1 MTKTIGI
8 TFGRWNPPHKGHLAL
23 WEMMKENE
31 RFYIGTNED
40 THDIDNP
47 LPFNLKRDI
56 IISMMP
62 EIQDYFFEEST
73 WLTLAERIYKDHGKV
88 NLVCYTDEDW
98 VLPLVKEYN
107 GDGYHFK
114 KISVKKTPRL
124 SSGTD
129 LRKAVSDGD
138 RDSFVEAAGFSEV
151 TIDDKVLDYF
161 DLVKKNMNT
170 HIKEDIPNKYRA
182 GLSDTTA
189 EKRKKFWVK
198 LGKYP
203 FTKSEYEKAEKVPGD
218 SKETRSSKYN
228 KRYKEMYES
237 MWVEA
242 KDMFPQEPTGNKIQ
256 GPLKITYKTPREG
269 MYTAHHKGKRIAA
282 AVTWND
288 LKHGKFSIYKSETHP
303 DYRRMGVMRGL
314 YDYIEKTT
322 GKELHP
328 SSTLSNDGYEF
339 WAKYR
344 PEAVKDDL
352 RRYKDKLIGK
362 EVTHPT
368 YGKGIIS
375 KVGSGITIAKK
386 ENGNTFPVTVDY
398 LKKLNLIEEIDALR
412 DKSEKSGVPYSILK
426 KIYDRGMAA
435 WVTGHRPGATQHAW
449 AFARVNSFLTKGKTW
464 KTADA
469 DLAKEARKYMKEN
482 TEYEKY
488 EDNEIEMATS
498 QLKKIAD
505 LAQDA
510 MNYIQNQNEL
520 DAWMQDKISVSVHNM
535 EAIYDYFH
543 YSEDYISEDKF
554 AYTRSGFIDPNG
566 NVINGNHEYIAK
578 NNGFKNRKEPV
589 TKNWIRFYIT
599 VAGEAAYQ
607 YKDLRK
613 AHPFIK
619 KHIEDNLHLID
630 KIWLDGKNSSSFS
643 ENRLIKWFEYKKRK
657 SQQYEEVQ
665 LTEKH
670 FYDYPYYGWITPSG
684 KIIMDS
690 YKTTERKFH
699 KSLFAHGYE
708 TGLITDEEINSVLER
723 LEGMRGKGSKISQM
737 TKEEK
742 VETFNSKA
750 DASVTTAERDGF
762 VRFLVDFIFETEK
775 YTTYFGSP
783 IAKKPT
789 PKIMKAIGEVMYKI
803 VTDKKI
809 GINSKFSITWSG
821 GESGE
826 MKYSEFY
833 VDSDFSALKL
843 KKLPL
848 SETVVKKNN
857 KYWLYS
863 KSGEK
868 LLGGPYKSKKEVLNR
883 ERQVQYFKHKKG

>member
-1 MTKTIGI
+1 MIKTVGI

-56 IISMMP
+56 IISLMP
-62 EIQDYFFEEST
+62 EIEDYFYEEST

-98 VLPLVKEYN
+98 VLPLLKEYN

-114 KISVKKTPRL
+114 KISVKETPRL

-138 RDSFVEAAGFSEV
+138 RDSFVEAAGFSKV

-161 DLVKKNMNT
+161 DLVEKHMDT

-189 EKRKKFWVK
+189 EKRKRFWVK

-228 KRYKEMYES
+228 RRYKEMY
-237 MWVEA
+237 
-242 KDMFPQEPTGNKIQ
+242 
-256 GPLKITYKTPREG
+256 
-269 MYTAHHKGKRIAA
+269 
-282 AVTWND
+282 
-288 LKHGKFSIYKSETHP
+288 
-303 DYRRMGVMRGL
+303 
-314 YDYIEKTT
+314 
-322 GKELHP
+322 
-328 SSTLSNDGYEF
+328 
-339 WAKYR
+339 
-344 PEAVKDDL
+344 
-352 RRYKDKLIGK
+352 
-362 EVTHPT
+362 
-368 YGKGIIS
+368 
-375 KVGSGITIAKK
+375 
-386 ENGNTFPVTVDY
+386 
-398 LKKLNLIEEIDALR
+398 EEIDALR
-412 DKSEKSGVPYSILK
+412 DKSDKSGVPYSILK
-426 KIYDRGMAA
+426 KVYDRGMAA

-482 TEYEKY
+482 TEYDKY
-488 EDNEIEMATS
+488 QDNEIEMATS

-543 YSEDYISEDKF
+543 YS
-554 AYTRSGFIDPNG
+554 
-566 NVINGNHEYIAK
+566 
-578 NNGFKNRKEPV
+578 
-589 TKNWIRFYIT
+589 
-599 VAGEAAYQ
+599 
-607 YKDLRK
+607 
-613 AHPFIK
+613 
-619 KHIEDNLHLID
+619 
-630 KIWLDGKNSSSFS
+630 
-643 ENRLIKWFEYKKRK
+643 
-657 SQQYEEVQ
+657 EEVQ

-723 LEGMRGKGSKISQM
+723 LEGMRGKGSKITQM
-737 TKEEK
+737 SKEEK
-742 VETFNSKA
+742 IEVFNSKA

-762 VRFLVDFIFETEK
+762 VRFLVEEDENV
-775 YTTYFGSP
+775 TYFGTGP
-783 IAKKPT
+783 KPT

-809 GINSKFSITWSG
+809 GINSKFNIVWFN

-857 KYWLYS
+857 MYWLYS